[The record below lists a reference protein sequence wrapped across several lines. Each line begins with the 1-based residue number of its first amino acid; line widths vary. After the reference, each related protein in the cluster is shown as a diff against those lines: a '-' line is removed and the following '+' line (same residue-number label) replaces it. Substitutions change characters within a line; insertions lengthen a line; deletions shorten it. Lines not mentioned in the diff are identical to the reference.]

1 MNTLLRRGI
10 GLLAAPALAATAV
23 AAVPAPARAADADPV
38 PVEHGSAWL
47 AAQLTGGLVH
57 NDQYGFDDLGLSV
70 DVALAADAVDE
81 TATVSAVSDALAPR
95 VQDYTTYFVAA
106 GKTHV
111 SPGSIAKAVV
121 LALLADE
128 DPRAYG
134 GQNLVAQLED
144 RVSTETADRGRISD
158 VFFPEEPFEADFAN
172 TIGQS
177 FAARALDAAGGDE
190 VAEVTDFLLLQQCEE
205 GFFRLDLGADA
216 AATCDAD
223 AAAVASTDVTALA
236 VLNLKGL
243 TDDPE
248 VKTAVDAAVAWL
260 VRTQRADGSFGSDG
274 QIAVSNA
281 NSTGLAGWA
290 LGEVGTTAAAERAA
304 TWLRSVQAADPAQC
318 ATALTGATGAIAY
331 GPAELGAARR
341 AGITAATRDQFRRAT
356 AQALPA
362 LQWAPDGTDASEP
375 VSDSRFVRA
384 GAKQQLHADG
394 VAPGETV
401 CFAGPGAS
409 VLSTADRS
417 GHAAATVTLPKGTA
431 DRRYTLSTARG
442 SLGAVTVRVLDAK
455 RFKTG
460 AAKKRVE
467 RGAKQR
473 VVVRGLARGERV
485 VVRVAGKRVDSG
497 KATRKGVF
505 TTRFKATGKP
515 GKRVV
520 KVVGQFGDRTG
531 RTTFRVVR

>member
-10 GLLAAPALAATAV
+10 GLLAVPALAATAV
-23 AAVPAPARAADADPV
+23 AAVPAPAQAATVDPA
-38 PVEHGSAWL
+38 PVQQGSAWL

-57 NDQYGFDDLGLSV
+57 NNQYGFDDLGLSV
-70 DVALAADAVDE
+70 DVALAADAVDGA
-81 TATVSAVSDALAPR
+81 ATVSAVSDALAPR
-95 VQDYTTYFVAA
+95 VQDYTTYYVTAE
-106 GKTHV
+106 KTHV
-111 SPGSIAKAVV
+111 SPGSIAKAAV

-236 VLNLKGL
+236 VLNLQGL

-248 VKTAVDAAVAWL
+248 VKAAVDAAVAWL
-260 VRTQRADGSFGSDG
+260 GSTQRADGSFGSDG

-318 ATALTGATGAIAY
+318 ATALTSATGAIAY
-331 GPAELGAARR
+331 GPAELGAARV

-362 LQWAPDGTDASEP
+362 LRWAPAAKPQPAVLPSSP
-375 VSDSRFVRA
+375 FVKA
-384 GAKQQLHADG
+384 GAKQKLHTDG
-394 VAPGETV
+394 AAPGETV
-401 CFAGPGAS
+401 CFSGPGTS
-409 VLSTADRS
+409 VLSTADRA
-417 GHAAATVTLPKGTA
+417 GHAAVTVTLPKGTA
-431 DRRYTLSTARG
+431 DRRYTASTARG
-442 SLGAVTVRVLDAK
+442 TVGAVIVRVLDAK
-455 RFKTG
+455 RLKTG

-505 TTRFKATGKP
+505 TARFKATGKP
-515 GKRVV
+515 GKRAV